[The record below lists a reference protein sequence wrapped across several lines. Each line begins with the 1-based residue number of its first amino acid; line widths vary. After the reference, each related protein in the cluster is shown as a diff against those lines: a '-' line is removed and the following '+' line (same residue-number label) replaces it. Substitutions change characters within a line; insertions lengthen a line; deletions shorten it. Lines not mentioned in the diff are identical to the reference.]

1 MNMARP
7 SICLLNASK
16 KIMRHE
22 IVTELEGCLILG
34 KRSGEVHHIAILT
47 SNSLFL
53 LSTCESA
60 VDDAVS
66 AGAWVEGGSPFQD
79 DIVLH

>member
-1 MNMARP
+1 
-7 SICLLNASK
+7 
-16 KIMRHE
+16 
-22 IVTELEGCLILG
+22 LG

-53 LSTCESA
+53 LSTCGSA

-66 AGAWVEGGSPFQD
+66 TGLRWKEVTPSKTTPWYTIQSDTHVVVEFFSLQAQYRPGKKEG
-79 DIVLH
+79 